1 MILAQ
6 RYEHN
11 PIITPDIH
19 TPWENLATF
28 NGSVIERDG
37 IYHMVYR
44 ALSKESWVEQD
55 VLQLSTVGYAK
66 SIDGKTWTD
75 RKQLIG
81 PEFTWEKYG
90 CEDPR
95 IIFFEGKYY
104 IFYTALS
111 SFPFGPDGIKVA
123 LATTTDFITITE
135 RKLITPFNAK
145 AASIFPDRINGKIA
159 MVLTA
164 NTDRPPS
171 QISIAYFDS
180 EEQLS
185 SEDYW
190 NDWYAKLPDHAL
202 NLKRSDEDHVEI
214 GAAPIKTEYGWV
226 LVYCHIRNYFSKH
239 PIFGI
244 EAVLLDLN
252 DPQKIIGRT
261 NAPLIVPREEYEL
274 YGIVPNIVFP
284 TGAVVTDDTL
294 NIYYGGA
301 DTRVCLASCSM
312 SELIEEMLES
322 DKPRIISKSGDYL
335 KRYEQNPILKP
346 IEDHPWEK
354 KAAFNPTALLIDD
367 TVHIV
372 YRGWSDTDVSMM
384 GYASSKD
391 GFTIDERLSDP
402 IYVPRADFEL
412 SREQRNNGCEDGRLT
427 LIDGRVYIT
436 YTAYDGHN
444 PPRVGLS
451 SIAQEDFVDK
461 QWKNWSQP
469 ILISPPGVD
478 DKDAAIV
485 PKKINDKYMIYHRID
500 RRIWVDFV
508 DSLAFPHDSY
518 VQGFPWLSPREGK
531 WDDLKIGIAGPPLET
546 EQGWIL
552 MYHGISSHD
561 NSYRLGAI
569 LLDLNDPTK
578 IISRIDDPILEP
590 IESYEREGWV
600 PNVVFPCGAVIK
612 DNNLLVYYGGA
623 DTVIGVAYNNIN
635 EFLGKF
641 E

>member
-1 MILAQ
+1 MIIAT
-6 RYEHN
+6 RSEHN
-11 PIITPDIH
+11 PILSPDIH

-28 NGSVIERDG
+28 NGSVIHSNG
-37 IYHMVYR
+37 TYHMLYR
-44 ALSKESWVEQD
+44 ALSKESWVDQD
-55 VLQLSTVGYAK
+55 ILQLSTIGHAT
-66 SIDGKTWTD
+66 STDGKTWAN
-75 RKQLIG
+75 RKQFIG
-81 PEFTWEKYG
+81 PEYAWEKYG

-95 IIFFEGKYY
+95 VTYLNGKYY

-111 SFPFGPDGIKVA
+111 TFPFGPDGIKVA
-123 LATTTDFITITE
+123 MATTSDFTTISE
-135 RKLITPFNAK
+135 RKLVTPFNAK
-145 AASIFPDRINGKIA
+145 AACLFPDTINGKMA
-159 MVLTA
+159 MLLTA

-180 EEQLS
+180 EEQIT

-190 NDWYAKLPDHAL
+190 NNWYATLPDHAL

-214 GAAPIKTEYGWV
+214 GATPIKTEHGWV
-226 LVYCHIRNYFSKH
+226 VIYSHIRNYFSKH

-261 NAPLIVPREEYEL
+261 NSPLLVPQEEYEL
-274 YGIVPNIVFP
+274 YGIVSNIVFP
-284 TGAVVTDDTL
+284 SGATVEGDTL
-294 NIYYGGA
+294 HIYYGGA
-301 DTRVCLASCSM
+301 DTRVCLATCSF
-312 SELIEEMLES
+312 SELVEEMLQS
-322 DKPRIISKSGDYL
+322 NKPRIISKSGDYL
-335 KRYEQNPILKP
+335 KRYEGNPILKP

-354 KAAFNPTALLIDD
+354 KAAFNPTALLLND

-384 GYASSKD
+384 GYATSKD
-391 GFTIDERLSDP
+391 GFTIDERLNDP
-402 IYVPRADFEL
+402 IYVPRAEFEL

-427 LIDGRVYIT
+427 LIDGRIYVT

-451 SIAQEDFVDK
+451 SIAQEDFLDR
-461 QWKNWSQP
+461 QWNNWSQP
-469 ILISPPGVD
+469 ILISPPGID

-485 PKKINDKYMIYHRID
+485 PKKINNKYMLYHRID
-500 RRIWVDFV
+500 KRIWVDFV
-508 DSLAFPHDSY
+508 DSLAFPHDTY
-518 VQGFPWLSPREGK
+518 IQGFPWLSAREGK
-531 WDDLKIGIAGPPLET
+531 WDDLKIGIAGPPIET

-569 LLDLNDPTK
+569 LLDLADPTK

-590 IESYEREGWV
+590 IESYERDGWV

-612 DNNLLVYYGGA
+612 DKTLLVYYGGA
-623 DTVIGVAYNNIN
+623 DTVVGVAYADIN